1 MQIETYVP
9 PCSTTETFVLDT
21 FTKMDQSGMSHH
33 TTSGM
38 SHHTTHRVAEGKE
51 SLAVS
56 AGAASLQK
64 AMAELAHDLFIKR
77 AFAILGDT
85 PLGASLFPVIVDVN
99 CFKPAAAQQALVED
113 REQARLAVELRAT
126 FEADPLEDGMD
137 HPAEQILSKAL
148 RSTEDQPV
156 LKWLRN
162 FSLDA
167 AHPSFAASVLRCLGR
182 QTYPGTGSWRAG
194 LVRDGLTMDDVEIRD
209 AAVQAAE
216 LWGGPDMQNVLESH
230 SEPEPWLRNYIR
242 DVIDDLD
249 E

>member
-1 MQIETYVP
+1 M
-9 PCSTTETFVLDT
+9 
-21 FTKMDQSGMSHH
+21 K
-33 TTSGM
+33 
-38 SHHTTHRVAEGKE
+38 
-51 SLAVS
+51 LARYLFLERAS
-56 AGAASLQK
+56 AAPVVTL
-64 AMAELAHDLFIKR
+64 
-77 AFAILGDT
+77 
-85 PLGASLFPVIVDVN
+85 LGASLFPVVMDID
-99 CFKPAAAQQALVED
+99 CFKPAEAQQALVEN
-113 REQARLAVELRAT
+113 RKQARLAVELRAT
-126 FEADPLEDGMD
+126 FEADPLEDGMN

-148 RSTEDQPV
+148 RSTEDKRV
-156 LKWLRN
+156 LDWLRA

-182 QTYPGTGSWRAG
+182 QVNPGTGSWRAG

-216 LWGGPDMQNVLESH
+216 LWGDPDMRSVLESH